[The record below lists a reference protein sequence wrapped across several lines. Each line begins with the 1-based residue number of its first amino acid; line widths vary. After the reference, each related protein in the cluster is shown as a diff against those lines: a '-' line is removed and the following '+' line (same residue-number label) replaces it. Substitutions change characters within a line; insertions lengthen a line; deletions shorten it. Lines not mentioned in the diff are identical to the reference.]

1 MKNFLRCFI
10 VPVLLLFSFVSVA
23 QPRLQLVDV
32 VVSADHDDWTY
43 RVGEKV
49 KFSVEVYEHGNLVR
63 NVPLKYE
70 IGPEKMEPVKKD
82 STKLADGKLTI
93 DGGTMKQPGFLRC
106 IVVATVHGKEYRRLA
121 TAGFEPDHIRA
132 VAEMPKD
139 FQQFWDSS
147 LAGNAKIPVDPKMT
161 LMPDRC
167 TPNVNVYH
175 VKLQNYRLGTY
186 VYGILCVPKKE
197 GKYPALLQVPGA
209 GVRPYNGDIT
219 MAEQGVITL
228 QIGIHG
234 VPVNMD
240 TSVYNNLGA
249 GALRGYWTYNMDSRD
264 NFYYR
269 RVYLGCI
276 RANDFL
282 TSLPQYD
289 GKNLAVYGGSQ
300 GGALSIIT
308 ASLDKRVKYLASYYP
323 ALCDLTGYLKG
334 RAGGWPHYFDQNNI
348 AAYNNNTKDKI
359 NTAGYYDVVNFARG
373 LTVPGIYSWGF
384 NDETCPPTSTFAA
397 YNVIK
402 APKELFLAEETGHW
416 TFPEQGE
423 KVNAWLLSKLKAN

>member
-1 MKNFLRCFI
+1 MKIISRYFI
-10 VPVLLLFSFVSVA
+10 LPLLVLFSLTGVA
-23 QPRLQLVDV
+23 QPKQTLIDV
-32 VVSADHDDWTY
+32 VISADHDDWTY

-49 KFSVEVYEHGNLVR
+49 KFSVEVYEHGNLVH

-70 IGPEKMEPVKKD
+70 FGPERMDPVKED
-82 STKLADGKLTI
+82 SVVLRDGKLTI

-106 IVVATVHGKEYRRLA
+106 VVVATVKGEEYRGLA
-121 TAGFEPDHIRA
+121 TAGFEPDHIQA
-132 VAEMPKD
+132 VAEMPAD
-139 FQQFWDSS
+139 FQQFWTSS
-147 LAGNAKIPVDPKMT
+147 LNELAKVPVDPKMT
-161 LMPDRC
+161 LLPDRC
-167 TPNVNVYH
+167 TPTVNVYH
-175 VKLQNYRLGTY
+175 VKLQNYRPGTY
-186 VYGILCVPKKE
+186 LYGILCVPKKE

-209 GVRPYNGDIT
+209 GVRPYHGDIK
-219 MAEQGVITL
+219 MAEQGLITF

-234 VPVNMD
+234 VPVDMD

-249 GALRGYWTYNMDSRD
+249 GALRGYWTYNLDSRD
-264 NFYYR
+264 NFYYK

-282 TSLPQYD
+282 TSLPQFD

-334 RAGGWPHYFDQNNI
+334 RAGGWPHYFDKTNI
-348 AAYNNNTKDKI
+348 VAYNNNTKDKI
-359 NTAGYYDVVNFARG
+359 NTAGYYDVVNFARN

-402 APKELFLAEETGHW
+402 APKELFLAVETGHW

-423 KVNAWLLSKLKAN
+423 KVNKWLLSKLKAN